1 MRHLLLLARLAPPGP
16 PEITGLLDQPAL
28 QVRQLLALQAPQATP
43 ERVVRPDPQA
53 LLRLLLAPLGPPG
66 RRAQMAPL
74 GLQVPTQ
81 LLLAPL
87 GPPGRRA

>member
-53 LLRLLLAPLGPPG
+53 LLRLLPGQLGQRGLREVQAPQGLLGMRQLLRAPLGPPG
-66 RRAQMAPL
+66 RRA
-74 GLQVPTQ
+74 
-81 LLLAPL
+81 
-87 GPPGRRA
+87 